1 MKMYLRKIN
10 KSVFLIIIF
19 CLFLF
24 FPGILNYFH
33 QDDFIHLY
41 HSQTFEQLISAFN
54 IFQKGEFPFYRPIPT
69 QLYFYFGQ
77 KLFGLNPIPYH
88 LVNFLIYSFNIVLV
102 FKLIRLITGS
112 RNIALVAL
120 IFYAINSTHFAPLY
134 SPAYVHE
141 LFYAMFGL
149 LTVIK
154 FLNWSKKR
162 RISDYVLSNLFFIM
176 ALMTKETAVILPGI
190 LALIYLYKSKKKK
203 LWILIKIFFSFV
215 LVLTIY
221 LLAHFYLYGIAQSP
235 SYQIIIGKK
244 SLNILVWYLLWA
256 LSTPNILI
264 DFVGPGLRFNPIFFQ
279 VAGLYGFIFTI
290 LVTVFLT
297 VGFLILLKIASVVRV
312 RSLMEEIKW
321 FIFGLTWFVLGMIP
335 LIVFPLHKLATEQA
349 FSLVGLS
356 LSLSIIV
363 NSGLSLKRGGKIL
376 SILFLGIYLLMAINT
391 IFLANGTH
399 WIVRSSYQAGRVL
412 RFIKENYPYLPDNA
426 VIYFKNG
433 LVKIPQYGSSRQ
445 IHTALGNGVG
455 LKLVLQKPDLK
466 YYFEDINP
474 QPQVLDDKNTI
485 ILQASDFLGY

>member
-1 MKMYLRKIN
+1 MKRYLRKIN
-10 KSVFLIIIF
+10 KSVLLLIIF
-19 CLFLF
+19 CLILF
-24 FPGILNYFH
+24 FPGILTYFH

-112 RNIALVAL
+112 RNIASAAL

-141 LFYAMFGL
+141 LFYVMFGL
-149 LTVIK
+149 LTAIY
-154 FLNWSKKR
+154 FYLSLHGKKMKNYLMS
-162 RISDYVLSNLFFIM
+162 ILFFIF
-176 ALMTKETAVILPGI
+176 ALMSKETAVVLPGI
-190 LALIYLYKSKKKK
+190 LALIYLYNSKKKK
-203 LWILIKIFFSFV
+203 LWILIKTFFPFV
-215 LVLTIY
+215 LVLTVY
-221 LLAHFYLYGIAQSP
+221 LLAHFYLYGIAQST
-235 SYQIIIGKK
+235 SYQFIIGKK

-264 DFVGPGLRFNPIFFQ
+264 DFVGPGLRFNPVFFQ
-279 VAGLYGFIFTI
+279 VAGLYGFIFA
-290 LVTVFLT
+290 LVSAVCLT
-297 VGFLILLKIASVVRV
+297 VGFLILLKLVMVARV
-312 RSLMEEIKW
+312 RSLTKDIKL

-356 LSLSIIV
+356 LSLSIMVKTASI
-363 NSGLSLKRGGKIL
+363 LIKGGKIL
-376 SILFLGIYLLMAINT
+376 TTLFLGTYLLMAINT
-391 IFLANGTH
+391 IFLANRTH
-399 WIVRSSYQAGRVL
+399 WIVRSSYQAGRVI
-412 RFIKENYPYLPDNA
+412 RFIKESYPYLPDNA
-426 VIYFKNG
+426 VIYIKNG

-445 IHTALGNGVG
+445 IYTALGNGVG
-455 LKLVLQKPDLK
+455 LKLVLKKPDLK

-474 QPQVLDDKNTI
+474 QPQLLDDENTI